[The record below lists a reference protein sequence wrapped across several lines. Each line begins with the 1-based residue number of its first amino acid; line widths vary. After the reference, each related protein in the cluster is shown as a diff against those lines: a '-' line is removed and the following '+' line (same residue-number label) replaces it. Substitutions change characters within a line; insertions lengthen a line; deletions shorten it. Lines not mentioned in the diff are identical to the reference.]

1 MCKENLAQWLT
12 KCPKYKTGLQIC
24 GKSCHINNLRNE
36 KVFSHKIGM
45 FLKNY
50 QHTVKQALSCITNGS
65 II

>member
-50 QHTVKQALSCITNGS
+50 QHTVK
-65 II
+65 